1 MFPMIYATDDRTPT
15 PPVDLD
21 DYIFAEIDYHV
32 SER

>member
-1 MFPMIYATDDRTPT
+1 MKEHILQTVGLPNG
-15 PPVDLD
+15 DLD